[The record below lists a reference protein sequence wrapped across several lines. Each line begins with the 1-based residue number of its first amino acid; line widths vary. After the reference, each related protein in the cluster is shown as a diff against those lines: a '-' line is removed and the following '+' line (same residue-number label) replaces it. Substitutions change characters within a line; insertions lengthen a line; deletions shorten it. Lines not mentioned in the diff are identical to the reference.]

1 MIYVNLPTRL
11 GGSVSIYSNNLV
23 GQVVELLSK
32 LNCYI
37 TLRELTDIL
46 GAPVSDVS
54 SAIERIRLQGAT
66 ALASSPGRAGV
77 GGYKVVGDKHSSE
90 YIRCKCWIYN
100 WRRSNDI
107 KPPDSP
113 IL

>member
-1 MIYVNLPTRL
+1 MNVNLPTRL

-23 GQVVELLSK
+23 DQVVELLSK

-37 TLRELTDIL
+37 TLRELTDTL
-46 GAPVSDVS
+46 GTSVSDVS
-54 SAIERIRLQGAT
+54 SAIEKIRLQGLT
-66 ALASSPGRAGV
+66 ALASHPGRAGV
-77 GGYKVVGDKHSSE
+77 GGYKVVGDRQSGE
-90 YIRCKCWIYN
+90 YVRCKRWVYN